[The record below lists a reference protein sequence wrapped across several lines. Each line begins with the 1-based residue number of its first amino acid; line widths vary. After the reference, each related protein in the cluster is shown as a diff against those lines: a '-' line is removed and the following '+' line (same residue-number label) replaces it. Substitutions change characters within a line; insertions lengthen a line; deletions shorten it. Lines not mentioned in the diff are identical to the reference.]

1 MRFKAA
7 KMDPMLYQ
15 DVWGRPSVSLCLA
28 WDEGGQRLT
37 VLQTRLRFSQSF
49 IKACISGARS
59 LRSRSCFLTTPPQ
72 SRCNRLISGRPRP
85 VRVGGEDAG
94 SYLVAFCMHLSPS
107 DNYLKSIKPS
117 PVFVFG
123 FCVCVCV
130 CVCAGDIPTSTLIFL
145 QGVCHGWRL
154 PTVSVCPSM
163 IINRAL
169 FHSQKNSWFAR

>member
-59 LRSRSCFLTTPPQ
+59 LRSLELLP
-72 SRCNRLISGRPRP
+72 
-85 VRVGGEDAG
+85 D
-94 SYLVAFCMHLSPS
+94 HPS
-107 DNYLKSIKPS
+107 SEQ
-117 PVFVFG
+117 V
-123 FCVCVCV
+123 
-130 CVCAGDIPTSTLIFL
+130 
-145 QGVCHGWRL
+145 
-154 PTVSVCPSM
+154 
-163 IINRAL
+163 
-169 FHSQKNSWFAR
+169 

>member
-1 MRFKAA
+1 MQRKFFQESDSRLSLGLWHVFKEHSICSVESLLRFKAA

-49 IKACISGARS
+49 IKACISGASS

-130 CVCAGDIPTSTLIFL
+130 CVLETSLRPL
-145 QGVCHGWRL
+145 
-154 PTVSVCPSM
+154 
-163 IINRAL
+163 
-169 FHSQKNSWFAR
+169 